1 MKYVQDIEV
10 NTTEMLCK
18 SLIRSILFLLRE
30 GNIYFLRHKGLH
42 NKVERVQYQGLRT
55 ALGYRIST
63 LINVI
68 LEETKMDNLR
78 NRTIRL
84 KTL

>member
-1 MKYVQDIEV
+1 MEV
-10 NTTEMLCK
+10 NTIEMLYK

-30 GNIYFLRHKGLH
+30 GNIYFLRHKGLR
-42 NKVERVQYQGLRT
+42 NKVERAQYQGLRT
-55 ALGYRIST
+55 AQGYRIST

-78 NRTIRL
+78 DRTIRL
-84 KTL
+84 KTF

>member
-1 MKYVQDIEV
+1 MKYVQDMEV
-10 NTTEMLCK
+10 NTTEILYK

-30 GNIYFLRHKGLH
+30 GNIYFLRHKGLR
-42 NKVERVQYQGLRT
+42 NKVERAQYQGLRT

-78 NRTIRL
+78 DRTIRL
-84 KTL
+84 KTF

>member
-1 MKYVQDIEV
+1 MKYVQDMEV
-10 NTTEMLCK
+10 NTTEMLYK

-30 GNIYFLRHKGLH
+30 GNIYFLRHEGLR
-42 NKVERVQYQGLRT
+42 NKVKRAQYQGLKT

-68 LEETKMDNLR
+68 LKETKMDNLR
-78 NRTIRL
+78 DRTIRL
-84 KTL
+84 KTF